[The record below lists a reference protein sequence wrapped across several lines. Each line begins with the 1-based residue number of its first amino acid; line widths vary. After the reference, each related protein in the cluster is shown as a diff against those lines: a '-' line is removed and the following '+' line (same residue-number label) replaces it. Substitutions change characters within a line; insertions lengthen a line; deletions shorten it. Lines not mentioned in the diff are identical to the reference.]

1 MPRPR
6 ARTPFGVRTA
16 LLSSIGLVALAGWVA
31 ARDQGR
37 SGEAQRWVRHTRE
50 VLTTAGS
57 AATALDRAE
66 TAQRGYLLV
75 GDRSYL
81 PVGAHADRAATGAL
95 TALRR
100 LTADHAR
107 QQRRLDTL
115 ADVLPRRLAGLA
127 QTVRMAQAGDRA
139 GAIAIVRTR
148 VGQSQSDSIRSL
160 LDAFVRD
167 EQQLLR
173 DRMALR
179 EQRSQE
185 ARREMIVALLLAVGT
200 AAWAVFVLGR
210 AMRRESEARE
220 SMRAALGIAE
230 ATEARYRLLFTALPR
245 PAWVYDRE
253 TLRFLAVNPAAV
265 AQYGYTE
272 PEFLARRITDIRPVE
287 DNPGVLEA
295 IQRAGDA
302 PLAERQWRHVWK
314 DGTAR
319 DVVVTTHAL
328 EYGGRAARLAL
339 IDDVTDRLRAERE
352 LRSREARFRAAMTG
366 MREAFFVLR
375 AVERA
380 GVVDDFEIVELNQ
393 GAMRLTGLPMLSAGD
408 GASLRHHFPNSAT
421 SGILDVY
428 RRVLRTGEPYE
439 GEHRSADART
449 RAEWIWLQV
458 YPLDGES
465 GMLAVIVGD
474 ISSRKRAEV
483 RLREEALCDPLT
495 GLLNRRGLEDA
506 IERRLRESAARGRAD
521 VLLYL
526 DLDGFK
532 PINDRFGHAEGD
544 VALCAMADVLRRT
557 VRAGDAIARLGGD
570 EFVIYAPAG
579 PEGSGARDVALLAGR
594 VQDTL
599 AHANAEAAL
608 CGRQYAL
615 RTSIGGAVVERGDT
629 LAALLARGDAALY
642 AEKSGRRARHER
654 RAG

>member
-1 MPRPR
+1 V
-6 ARTPFGVRTA
+6 VRGA

-31 ARDQGR
+31 ARDQSR
-37 SGEAQRWVRHTRE
+37 SSEAQDWVRHTRE
-50 VLTTAGS
+50 VLATAGS

-66 TAQRGYLLV
+66 TAQRGFLLV

-81 PVGAHADRAATGAL
+81 PVGANADHAAATAL
-95 TALRR
+95 TTLRQ

-127 QTVRMAQAGDRA
+127 HTVRIAQAGDRD
-139 GAIAIVRTR
+139 GAISIVRMG
-148 VGQSQSDSIRSL
+148 VGQAQSDTIRSL
-160 LDAFVRD
+160 LDAFVRA

-173 DRMALR
+173 DRMVLR
-179 EQRSQE
+179 EQRSRQ

-200 AAWAVFVLGR
+200 ASWALFVLER
-210 AMRRESEARE
+210 ATRRESEARE
-220 SMRAALGIAE
+220 SMRAALGVAE

-272 PEFLARRITDIRPVE
+272 AEFLARRLTDIRPRE
-287 DNPGVLEA
+287 DHAGVLA
-295 IQRAGDA
+295 AVHQAGDA
-302 PLAERQWRHVWK
+302 PLTARQWRHLWK

-319 DVVVTTHAL
+319 DVVVATHAL
-328 EYGGRAARLAL
+328 EYAGRAARLAL

-375 AVERA
+375 AVERD
-380 GVVDDFEIVELNQ
+380 GVVDDFEIVELNA
-393 GAMRLTGLPMLSAGD
+393 GAMRLTGLSVLGSGD
-408 GASLRHHFPNSAT
+408 AASLRRHFPNTAT
-421 SGILDVY
+421 SGVLDVY
-428 RRVLRTGEPYE
+428 RRVLKTGRPYE

-458 YPLDGES
+458 YPLDGEP
-465 GMLAVIVGD
+465 GALAVIVGD

-495 GLLNRRGLEDA
+495 GLLNRRGLEDSVD
-506 IERRLRESAARGRAD
+506 RRLREAAASGTAD

-544 VALCAMADVLRRT
+544 AALRAMAEVLRHT

-579 PEGSGARDVALLAGR
+579 PDGAGARDVALLAGR
-594 VQDTL
+594 LQDALTG
-599 AHANAEAAL
+599 ANAEAEAR
-608 CGRQYAL
+608 GRQYAL

-642 AEKSGRRARHER
+642 AEKSARRARSER
-654 RAG
+654 RAS